1 MSMGRLRLRGALV
14 CAGLVFA
21 GAAVAAQS
29 PSFGITAPAAGA
41 TVSSPVAIVVAVQ
54 NAKIGKPTDGLGH
67 LHVSVDGG
75 PAMAVYQPG
84 PVDLSLPAGKHT
96 VEVELAGPTHAALL
110 PPKSVTFTVR

>member
-1 MSMGRLRLRGALV
+1 MSLVRMALPLALAFGAW
-14 CAGLVFA
+14 GFA
-21 GAAVAAQS
+21 GSAVAAT
-29 PSFGITAPAAGA
+29 PSFAITAPAAGA

-54 NAKIGKPTDGLGH
+54 NAKIGKPTDGLDH